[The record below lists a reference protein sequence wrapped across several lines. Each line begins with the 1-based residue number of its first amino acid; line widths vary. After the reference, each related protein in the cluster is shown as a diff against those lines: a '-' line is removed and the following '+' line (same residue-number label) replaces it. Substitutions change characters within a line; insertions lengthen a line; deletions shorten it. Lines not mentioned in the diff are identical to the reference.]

1 MKIRSVTCFYNPAS
15 HQAEKDLARAGA
27 LANEVAKCIQNRG
40 FEVQSTRLAT
50 TPFPGFLDIRHPEK
64 AIQKAQ
70 KLETEAA
77 QVGLA
82 YLSLGPALPGFP
94 ESYKLI
100 PAILAATKNVFLGGV
115 MADNREGVALASV
128 KACAEV
134 IHQSANI
141 TPDGFTNLRFAG
153 LANVK
158 PFAPFFPAAYSKGVQ
173 VGFALAIECADL
185 ALLAFTRPLTLAAAR
200 ASLLKTLQDYARVL
214 TGIAE
219 ETAKQFE
226 AVFYGIDYS
235 LAPYPQ
241 AWCSLGSAIERLG
254 PPRLGLSG
262 SLAAA
267 AFVADLL
274 DRGDWKRTGF
284 NGLMLP
290 VLEDSTLAQRSAEG
304 SLTLKDLLLYSAVCG
319 TGLDTVPLP
328 GETSVP
334 QLYAILL
341 DLAALAVRLGKP
353 LTARLMPIPG
363 KSAGDPTA
371 FNFSYF
377 ANGKVMSA
385 LAAPLQ
391 GGLAGDETFT
401 LYPRKQRASSKRPG
415 ENS

>member
-15 HQAEKDLARAGA
+15 PKAKKDLERAGA
-27 LANEVAKCIQNRG
+27 LANEVAKRIQTRG

-50 TPFPGFLDIRHPEK
+50 TPFPKFLDLNNPEK
-64 AIQKAQ
+64 AVQGAL
-70 KLETEAA
+70 KLEAEAA
-77 QVGLA
+77 RVGFA
-82 YLSLGPALPGFP
+82 YLSLGPALP
-94 ESYKLI
+94 EVSQSYTLI
-100 PAILAATKNVFLGGV
+100 PAILAATQNVFLGGV
-115 MADNREGVALASV
+115 MAGKRDGVALAAV

-134 IHQSANI
+134 IHQCANI
-141 TPDGFTNLRFAG
+141 TPDGFGNLRFAG

-158 PFAPFFPAAYSKGVQ
+158 PFAPFFPAAYSKGGK

-185 ALLAFTRPLTLAAAR
+185 ALLAFTRPLTLTAAR

-219 ETAKQFE
+219 ETAQQFG

-267 AFVADLL
+267 AYVADLL

-290 VLEDSTLAQRSAEG
+290 VLEDSTLAQRSSEG

-328 GETSVP
+328 GETPVS

-341 DLAALAVRLGKP
+341 DLSALAVRLGKP

-363 KSAGDPTA
+363 KAAGEPTS
-371 FNFSYF
+371 FSFSYF
-377 ANGKVMSA
+377 ANGKIMETQ
-385 LAAPLQ
+385 AAPLQ

-401 LYPRKQRASSKRPG
+401 LFPRKR
-415 ENS
+415 N

>member
-15 HQAEKDLARAGA
+15 RWAEKNLERAGA
-27 LANEVAKCIQNRG
+27 LANEVAKRIQNRG

-50 TPFPGFLDIRHPEK
+50 TPFASWLNVEHPEK
-64 AIQKAQ
+64 AIQGAQ
-70 KLETEAA
+70 KLESEAA
-77 QVGLA
+77 QVGFANLA
-82 YLSLGPALPGFP
+82 LGPALPGSP
-94 ESYKLI
+94 QSYALI
-100 PAILAATKNVFLGGV
+100 PDILAATKNVFLGGV
-115 MADNREGVALASV
+115 MADSRDGVALAAV

-134 IHQSANI
+134 IHQSATL
-141 TPDGFTNLRFAG
+141 TPDGFANLRFAG

-158 PFAPFFPAAYSKGVQ
+158 PFAPFFPAAYSKGGR
-173 VGFALAIECADL
+173 VGFGLAIECADL
-185 ALLAFTRPLTLAAAR
+185 ALTAFTRPLTLTEAR

-267 AFVADLL
+267 AYVADLL

-304 SLTLKDLLLYSAVCG
+304 TLTLKDLLLFSAVCG

-328 GETSVP
+328 GDTSVP

-341 DLAALAVRLGKP
+341 DLSALAVRLGKP

-363 KSAGDPTA
+363 KSAGDPTS
-371 FNFSYF
+371 FTFSYF
-377 ANGKVMSA
+377 ANGKVMETQ
-385 LAAPLQ
+385 AAPLQ

-401 LYPRKQRASSKRPG
+401 LYPRKHS
-415 ENS
+415 

>member
-15 HQAEKDLARAGA
+15 PKAEKDLERAGA
-27 LANEVAKCIQNRG
+27 LANEVAKRIQNRG

-50 TPFPGFLDIRHPEK
+50 TPFASFLDVKNPEK
-64 AIQKAQ
+64 AVQAAQ
-70 KLETEAA
+70 KLESEANQA
-77 QVGLA
+77 GFANLA
-82 YLSLGPALPGFP
+82 LGPALPGSP
-94 ESYKLI
+94 QSYAII
-100 PAILAATKNVFLGGV
+100 PDILAATKNVFLGGV
-115 MADNREGVALASV
+115 MAGKRDGVALAAV

-134 IHQSANI
+134 IHQSATI
-141 TPDGFTNLRFAG
+141 TPDGFANLRFAG

-158 PFAPFFPAAYSKGVQ
+158 PFAPFFPAAYSKGGRL
-173 VGFALAIECADL
+173 GFALAIECADL
-185 ALLAFTRPLTLAAAR
+185 ALVAFTRPLTLAAAR
-200 ASLLKTLQDYARVL
+200 ASLLKTLQDYANVL
-214 TGIAE
+214 TAIAE
-219 ETAKQFE
+219 ETAQQFD

-267 AFVADLL
+267 AYVADLL

-328 GETSVP
+328 GETTVP

-341 DLAALAVRLGKP
+341 DLSALAVRLGKP

-363 KSAGDPTA
+363 KSAGEATN
-371 FNFSYF
+371 FSFSYF
-377 ANGKVMSA
+377 ANGKVMA
-385 LAAPLQ
+385 TQAAPLQ

-401 LYPRKQRASSKRPG
+401 LYPRKRT
-415 ENS
+415 

>member
-15 HQAEKDLARAGA
+15 RQAAKDLARAGA
-27 LANEVAKCIQNRG
+27 IAREAAKRIQNRG
-40 FEVQSTRLAT
+40 FEVQNLRLAT
-50 TPFPGFLDIRHPEK
+50 TPFPDFLNLKQPAK
-64 AIQKAQ
+64 AIQAAL
-70 KLETEAA
+70 KLETESHEEGFAS
-77 QVGLA
+77 
-82 YLSLGPALPGFP
+82 LSLGPALPEVP
-94 ESYKLI
+94 ESYPI
-100 PAILAATKNVFLGGV
+100 MPDILAATKDIFLGGV
-115 MADNREGVALASV
+115 MAEKKKGVSLPAV
-128 KACAEV
+128 KACADM
-134 IHQSANI
+134 IHKCATLS
-141 TPDGFTNLRFAG
+141 PDGFANLRFAA

-158 PFAPFFPAAYSKGVQ
+158 PFAPFFPAAYQKGSRI
-173 VGFALAIECADL
+173 GFALAIECADL
-185 ALLAFTRPLTLAAAR
+185 ALMAFTRPLTLAAAR

-214 TGIAE
+214 TGILE
-219 ETAKQFE
+219 EVAQKYE
-226 AVFYGIDYS
+226 AVFHGIDYS

-254 PPRLGLSG
+254 PPRLGMSG

-267 AFVADLL
+267 AYIADLL
-274 DRGDWKRTGF
+274 DRGDWKRIGF

-290 VLEDSTLAQRSAEG
+290 VLEDSTLAQRTSEG
-304 SLTLKDLLLYSAVCG
+304 ILTLKDLLLYSAVCG

-363 KSAGDPTA
+363 KSSGDPTA
-371 FNFSYF
+371 FTFSYF

-385 LAAPLQ
+385 QAAPLQ

-401 LYPRKQRASSKRPG
+401 LYPRKPDAPAKRAGKKS
-415 ENS
+415 

>member
-15 HQAEKDLARAGA
+15 RKAQKDLERAGA
-27 LANEVAKCIQNRG
+27 LANEVARRIQNRG
-40 FEVQSTRLAT
+40 FEVQTTRLAT
-50 TPFPGFLDIRHPEK
+50 TPFAGWLDVKHPEK
-64 AIQKAQ
+64 AIQGAQ
-70 KLETEAA
+70 KLEADAA
-77 QVGLA
+77 QVGFAHLA
-82 YLSLGPALPGFP
+82 LGPALPASP
-94 ESYKLI
+94 QSYALI
-100 PAILAATKNVFLGGV
+100 PDILAATKNVFLGGV
-115 MADNREGVALASV
+115 MADKRDGVALAAV

-134 IHQSANI
+134 IHQSATI
-141 TPDGFTNLRFAG
+141 TPDGFGNLRFAG

-158 PFAPFFPAAYSKGVQ
+158 PFAPFFPAAYSKGQ
-173 VGFALAIECADL
+173 RVGFALAIECADL
-185 ALLAFTRPLTLAAAR
+185 ALLAFTRPLTLTAAR

-219 ETAKQFE
+219 ETAQEFE

-267 AFVADLL
+267 AYVADLL

-304 SLTLKDLLLYSAVCG
+304 SLTLKDLLLFSAVCG
-319 TGLDTVPLP
+319 TGLDTVPLA
-328 GETSVP
+328 GDTTVP

-341 DLAALAVRLGKP
+341 DLSALAVRLGKP

-363 KSAGDPTA
+363 KSAGDPISFT
-371 FNFSYF
+371 FSYF
-377 ANGKVMSA
+377 ANGKVMETQ
-385 LAAPLQ
+385 AAPLQ

-401 LYPRKQRASSKRPG
+401 LYPRKPS
-415 ENS
+415 

>member
-15 HQAEKDLARAGA
+15 RQSAKDLVRAGTMA
-27 LANEVAKCIQNRG
+27 REAAKRIQNRG
-40 FEVQSTRLAT
+40 FEVQNLRLAT
-50 TPFPGFLDIRHPEK
+50 TPFPNFLNIKQPEK
-64 AIQKAQ
+64 ALQAAL
-70 KLETEAA
+70 KLETEGRLEGFAS
-77 QVGLA
+77 
-82 YLSLGPALPGFP
+82 LSLGPALPEVP
-94 ESYKLI
+94 ESYAI
-100 PAILAATKNVFLGGV
+100 MPDILAATKDVFLGGL
-115 MADNREGVALASV
+115 MADKKKGVSLPAV
-128 KACAEV
+128 KACAEM
-134 IHQSANI
+134 IYKSATI
-141 TPDGFTNLRFAG
+141 TPDGFANLRFAA
-153 LANVK
+153 LANVR
-158 PFAPFFPAAYSKGVQ
+158 PFAPFFPAAYQKGNK
-173 VGFALAIECADL
+173 VGLALAIECADL
-185 ALLAFTRPLTLAAAR
+185 ALMTFTRPLTLAAAR
-200 ASLLKTLQDYARVL
+200 ASLLKTLQDYGKVL
-214 TGIAE
+214 TGILE
-219 ETAKQFE
+219 EVAQKYD
-226 AVFYGIDYS
+226 AVFHGIDYS

-254 PPRLGLSG
+254 PPKLGYSG

-267 AFVADLL
+267 AYIADLL

-304 SLTLKDLLLYSAVCG
+304 SLTLKDLLLYSSVCG

-363 KSAGDPTA
+363 KVVGDSTA

-401 LYPRKQRASSKRPG
+401 LFPRKQRASSIKPRK
-415 ENS
+415 NS